1 MQGDAGQ
8 SLMEQ
13 FGALGRAFEPE
24 HAAGA
29 GSTGRHREMFDHK
42 QRSPCHQQD
51 KLFDTE
57 EYERSKPAAF
67 LGTTKKR
74 VDEADARMIGA
85 APELWLAPDPAPNPA
100 ARKIFDSKRWPDHG
114 TVPARDG
121 RVAPHKVPAVPGTRH
136 SATRPADQMAG
147 SCSEP
152 TAAESEDPFMV
163 ARPAAFASNMSGD
176 GMPHRFAAS
185 VATGTSIPGSRPR
198 RPSRCVYTPA
208 SHGNILAHD
217 SGPVMVEES
226 LYSAPRL
233 STPLSAALERPPAS
247 PRFSYTP
254 QDCDIF
260 AVTGL
265 RSAATPLPLLAVA
278 DLPLLQSK
286 RREGPF
292 TPRDNL
298 RSNGLFS

>member
-100 ARKIFDSKRWPDHG
+100 ARKIFDSK
-114 TVPARDG
+114 
-121 RVAPHKVPAVPGTRH
+121 RH